1 MASESTNRTTTT
13 SGSASPQVTAT
24 VNKLAQGIGNAYTP
38 GASSYVAPSS
48 TTTGGWQ
55 NSLTAANNPNFT
67 SGIAGALSSYGNRAA
82 GNELGLNDPLY
93 AQQRQ
98 NMTDDVLTDVNSI
111 FTGSGRF
118 GSGSHVGRAT
128 DQLVKSLN
136 PIDIAQRTE
145 SYGRQSE
152 AANMLPQLFAA
163 GQLPSSIQQSV
174 GASMDA
180 DAQAK
185 EGGVWNYLNR
195 ATGTLSGAAGAAG
208 TNTTTTT
215 PTTPL
220 WQSLLGLGVGLL

>member
-1 MASESTNRTTTT
+1 MGSSTNKTTTT

-24 VNKLAQGIGNAYTP
+24 VNTLAQGIGNAYQP

-55 NSLTAANNPNFT
+55 NSLNAANNTGFNT
-67 SGIAGALSSYGNRAA
+67 GIAGALSSYGNRAA

-93 AQQRQ
+93 AQQRA
-98 NMTDDVLTDVNSI
+98 NLKDDVMTDVSSL

-118 GSGSHVGRAT
+118 GSGSHVGAASEGLGKALGGL
-128 DQLVKSLN
+128 DL
-136 PIDIAQRTE
+136 AQRTE

-180 DAQAK
+180 DKQAQ
-185 EGGVWNYLNR
+185 EGGIWDYLNR
-195 ATGTLSGAAGAAG
+195 ATGTLTGAAGAAG
-208 TNTTTTT
+208 TTQTTST
-215 PTTPL
+215 PTAPL
-220 WQSLLGLGVGLL
+220 WRQLLGLGLNLL

>member
-1 MASESTNRTTTT
+1 MGSSTNRTTTT

-98 NMTDDVLTDVNSI
+98 NLTDDTLTGVNSI

-118 GSGSHVGRAT
+118 GSGSHVGTASRGLANALGGL
-128 DQLVKSLN
+128 DLQ
-136 PIDIAQRTE
+136 QRTE

-180 DAQAK
+180 DKKAQ
-185 EGGVWNYLNR
+185 EGGVWDYLNR

-208 TNTTTTT
+208 TNTTTST
-215 PTTPL
+215 PTAPL
-220 WQSLLGLGVGLL
+220 WQQLLGVGLSFL

>member
-1 MASESTNRTTTT
+1 MGSSTNRTTTT
-13 SGSASPQVTAT
+13 SGSASPAVTAT
-24 VNKLAQGIGNAYTP
+24 VNKLATGIGNAYTP

-55 NSLTAANNPNFT
+55 NSLTAANNPNFS

-93 AQQRQ
+93 AQQRA
-98 NMTDDVLTDVNSI
+98 NMSDSVLTDVGNI

-118 GSGSHVGRAT
+118 GSGSHVRTAT
-128 DQLVKSLN
+128 DQLARSLN

-152 AANMLPQLFAA
+152 AANMLPSLFAA

-180 DAQAK
+180 DKQAQ
-185 EGGVWNYLNR
+185 EGGVWDYLNR
-195 ATGTLSGAAGAAG
+195 AVATTGGAAGAAG
-208 TNTTTTT
+208 TTQTTTT

-220 WQSLLGLGVGLL
+220 WQSLLGLGVRLA